1 MIGRY
6 LGAAVIG
13 LLIVGWLASAAYGWF
28 HAGSSLD
35 LAESVKQ
42 SARSFQQEL
51 EQPRED
57 LLAGAPF
64 PANRIV
70 DAVKSAWSEGPSVG
84 AYPQDVIGQPPVAG
98 AVARPGGR

>member
-6 LGAAVIG
+6 LGAAVIA
-13 LLIVGWLASAAYGWF
+13 LLIVGWFASAAYGWL
-28 HAGSSLD
+28 HSSSSLN
-35 LAESVKQ
+35 LAGSVKQ

-57 LLAGAPF
+57 LLAEARF
-64 PANRIV
+64 PAGRIV

-84 AYPQDVIGQPPVAG
+84 AYPQDVIGQPPAAG
-98 AVARPGGR
+98 AVTRPGGP